1 MHKKDF
7 YRYVFS
13 QFKQYKIKVIDCKDT
28 YGDNDLED
36 YFVISKD
43 NYFTVYKFSFNNKS
57 NLIEVLIKDELVNTK
72 YIDVKRCV
80 DFAEPIINEFNT
92 NMISI
97 KVATNNESINIFV
110 DYIRNQ
116 IDNRV
121 KMNSKRK

>member
-28 YGDNDLED
+28 YGDDDLED